1 MDKLRTIFQRLK
13 GDDPRLRDQAAMSMS
28 SIFSLVVNF
37 FSLII
42 FSKIYGPAISGVYAI
57 FVSVNSLLLLVASLR
72 LEQAIHTPQAR
83 KDAYLL
89 GFLACSIGLVI
100 ALIAG
105 ALLAVFQSTFKE
117 HYGEGV
123 TRMVWLLPS
132 FLVVAN
138 TAVVLQTLIIREG
151 LFFRYAAIL
160 VTQTL
165 VSVCIK
171 TLLISFSSK
180 TNPLIWADFLSQLV
194 GCGLYALSLWK
205 NHQSVIPRISL
216 SKLKGLLKEYS
227 EFPLK
232 ALPASFIEGCINQL
246 PYIIFTPAFG
256 EASIG
261 HFSRAMQFMGIP
273 SQVLSEPVRQTLAR
287 YGGEKYRQS
296 GECVVEFKHARNRLL
311 IFLALTFPVCW
322 YAIPFVIKHLLGD
335 AWLPTIDVVRC
346 VFIYSVFSFVCSPL
360 SVVVWFTRRTNENLI
375 YKIFTLIASAT
386 ALIVSVN
393 AFSFHKSVF
402 IWACTLSLSYI
413 FLYVISESAAR
424 GSKNAES

>member
-13 GDDPRLRDQAAMSMS
+13 GDDPRLRDQAAISMS

-89 GFLACSIGLVI
+89 GLLACSSGLAI

-216 SKLKGLLKEYS
+216 SKLQGLLKEYS

-232 ALPASFIEGCINQL
+232 ALPASFIEGINTQL
-246 PYIIFTPAFG
+246 PYILLTPIFG
-256 EASIG
+256 DSSMG
-261 HFSRAMQFMGIP
+261 HYSRALQFLQLP
-273 SQVLSEPVRQTLAR
+273 SQVFGNPVSATFKR
-287 YGGEKYRQS
+287 YGGEAYRNNQD
-296 GECVVEFKHARNRLL
+296 CRMEFKNSLQKL
-311 IFLALTFPVCW
+311 IGLALILFPIMWIGLPSV
-322 YAIPFVIKHLLGD
+322 VTLLLGD
-335 AWLPTIDVVRC
+335 KWVVTGDLVRLAI
-346 VFIYSVFSFVCSPL
+346 FYASFGFVCSPL
-360 SVVVWFTRRTNENLI
+360 SSVLFFAKRNTYNLI
-375 YKIFTLIASAT
+375 W
-386 ALIVSVN
+386 IV
-393 AFSFHKSVF
+393 
-402 IWACTLSLSYI
+402 CTLLTNFVVLKVTSQSLQLGKCIQVWSLSYSLMYI
-413 FLYVISESAAR
+413 ILLFISYKSCK
-424 GSKNAES
+424 GDK

>member
-1 MDKLRTIFQRLK
+1 MIAIQEIIKRLK
-13 GDDPRLRDQAAMSMS
+13 SDDPRLRDQAAMSMS

-89 GFLACSIGLVI
+89 GFLACSSGLVI

-138 TAVVLQTLIIREG
+138 TAVVLQTLMIREG

-180 TNPLIWADFLSQLV
+180 TNPLIWAEFLSQIV
-194 GCGLYALSLWK
+194 CCVLYVVSLWK

-232 ALPASFIEGCINQL
+232 ALPASFIEGINTQL
-246 PYIIFTPAFG
+246 PYLLLTPLFG
-256 EASIG
+256 DTSMG
-261 HFSRAMQFMGIP
+261 HYSRALQFLQLP
-273 SQVLSEPVRQTLAR
+273 SQVFGNPVSATFKR
-287 YGGEKYRQS
+287 YGGEAFRNNQDCQK
-296 GECVVEFKHARNRLL
+296 EFVNSLK
-311 IFLALTFPVCW
+311 
-322 YAIPFVIKHLLGD
+322 KLLGL
-335 AWLPTIDVVRC
+335 ASVIFPMMWVGLPSVVTLLLGERWAATGDL
-346 VFIYSVFSFVCSPL
+346 VRFAIFYSAFGFVCSPL
-360 SVVVWFTRRTNENLI
+360 SSVLFFAKKNSYNLAWIAGTLLVNFLTLKMASRTLQLGQCIQVWSFSYAVMYLLLLYI
-375 YKIFTLIASAT
+375 SYKCCR
-386 ALIVSVN
+386 VE
-393 AFSFHKSVF
+393 K
-402 IWACTLSLSYI
+402 
-413 FLYVISESAAR
+413 
-424 GSKNAES
+424 

>member
-1 MDKLRTIFQRLK
+1 MIAIQEIIKRLK
-13 GDDPRLRDQAAMSMS
+13 SDDPRLRDQAAMSMS

-89 GFLACSIGLVI
+89 GFLACSSGLVI

-138 TAVVLQTLIIREG
+138 TAVVLQTLMIREG

-180 TNPLIWADFLSQLV
+180 TNPLIWAEFLSQIV
-194 GCGLYALSLWK
+194 CCVLYVVSLWK
-205 NHQSVIPRISL
+205 NHQSVIPRISR
-216 SKLKGLLKEYS
+216 SKLKELLKEHS
-227 EFPLK
+227 DFPLK

-273 SQVLSEPVRQTLAR
+273 SQILSEPVRQTLAR

-296 GECVVEFKHARNRLL
+296 GECVAEFKHARNRLL
-311 IFLALTFPVCW
+311 IFLVPVFTISW
-322 YAIPFVIKHLLGD
+322 FAIPFVIKHLLGD
-335 AWLPTIDVVRC
+335 VWLPTIDVVRC
-346 VFIYSVFSFVCSPL
+346 VFIYSMFSFVCSPL
-360 SVVVWFTRRTNENLI
+360 SVVVWFTKRTQDNLI
-375 YKIFTLIASAT
+375 YKICTFIASAT
-386 ALIVSVN
+386 ALIVSVR
-393 AFSFHKSVF
+393 AFSFHKCVF
-402 IWACTLSLSYI
+402 IWACTLSISYI
-413 FLYVISESAAR
+413 FLFMISDKAAR
-424 GSKNAES
+424 GSKNA

>member
-1 MDKLRTIFQRLK
+1 MDKLKTFFQNLK
-13 GDDPRLRDQAAMSMS
+13 AEDSRLRDQAVMSLF
-28 SIFSLVVNF
+28 SILSLMVNF
-37 FSLII
+37 FSLIL

-57 FVSVNSLLLLVASLR
+57 FVSINNLLLLVASLR
-72 LEQAIHTPQAR
+72 LEQAIHVPQAR

-89 GFLACSIGLVI
+89 GFLACSSGIVI

-105 ALLAVFQSTFKE
+105 ALLAIFQSTFKE

-123 TRMVWLLPS
+123 TRMAWLLPS

-138 TAVVLQTLIIREG
+138 TAVVLQTLMVREG

-160 VTQTL
+160 LTQTF
-165 VSVCIK
+165 VSIGIK

-180 TNPLIWADFLSQLV
+180 TNPLIWAEFISQIVCCVSYVVTLR
-194 GCGLYALSLWK
+194 K

-216 SKLKGLLKEYS
+216 RKLKELLKEHS

-256 EASIG
+256 EASMG

-273 SQVLSEPVRQTLAR
+273 SQILSEPVRQTLAR

-296 GECVVEFKHARNRLL
+296 GECVAEFKRARNRLL
-311 IFLALTFPVCW
+311 IFLVPVFTISW
-322 YAIPFVIKHLLGD
+322 FTIPFVIKHLLGD
-335 AWLPTIDVVRC
+335 VWLPTIDVVRC
-346 VFIYSVFSFVCSPL
+346 VFIYSMFSFVCSPL
-360 SVVVWFTRRTNENLI
+360 SVVVWFTKRTQDNLI
-375 YKIFTLIASAT
+375 YKICTFIASAT
-386 ALIVSVN
+386 ALITSVN
-393 AFSFHKSVF
+393 AFSFHKCVF
-402 IWACTLSLSYI
+402 IWACTLSIAYI
-413 FLYVISESAAR
+413 FLYLISKKAVG
-424 GSKNAES
+424 GSKNA

>member
-89 GFLACSIGLVI
+89 GFLACSSGLVI

-105 ALLAVFQSTFKE
+105 ALLAIFQSTFKE

-138 TAVVLQTLIIREG
+138 TAVVLQTLMIREG

-232 ALPASFIEGCINQL
+232 ALPASFIEGINTQL
-246 PYIIFTPAFG
+246 PYILLTPIFG
-256 EASIG
+256 DSSMG
-261 HFSRAMQFMGIP
+261 HYSRALQFLQLP
-273 SQVLSEPVRQTLAR
+273 SQVFGNPVSATFKR
-287 YGGEKYRQS
+287 YGGEAYRNNQD
-296 GECVVEFKHARNRLL
+296 CRMEFKNSLQKL
-311 IFLALTFPVCW
+311 IGLALILFPIMWIGLPSV
-322 YAIPFVIKHLLGD
+322 VTLLLGD
-335 AWLPTIDVVRC
+335 KWVVTGDLVRLAI
-346 VFIYSVFSFVCSPL
+346 FYASFGFVCSPL
-360 SVVVWFTRRTNENLI
+360 SSVLFFAKRNTYNLVW
-375 YKIFTLIASAT
+375 
-386 ALIVSVN
+386 IV
-393 AFSFHKSVF
+393 
-402 IWACTLSLSYI
+402 CTLLTNFVVLKVTSQSLQLGKCIQVWSLSYSLMYMI
-413 FLYVISESAAR
+413 LLFISYKSCK
-424 GSKNAES
+424 GDK

>member
-1 MDKLRTIFQRLK
+1 MIAIQEIIKRLK
-13 GDDPRLRDQAAMSMS
+13 SDDPRLRDQAAMSMS

-89 GFLACSIGLVI
+89 GFLACSSGLVI

-138 TAVVLQTLIIREG
+138 TGVVLQTLMIREG

-194 GCGLYALSLWK
+194 GCGLYALTLWK

-232 ALPASFIEGCINQL
+232 ALPASFIEGINTQL
-246 PYIIFTPAFG
+246 PYILLTPIFG
-256 EASIG
+256 DSSMG
-261 HFSRAMQFMGIP
+261 HYSRALQFLQLP
-273 SQVLSEPVRQTLAR
+273 SQVFGNPVSATFKR
-287 YGGEKYRQS
+287 YGGEAYRNNQD
-296 GECVVEFKHARNRLL
+296 CQKEFVNSLK
-311 IFLALTFPVCW
+311 
-322 YAIPFVIKHLLGD
+322 KLLGL
-335 AWLPTIDVVRC
+335 ASVIFPMMWVGLPSVVTLLLGERWAATGDL
-346 VFIYSVFSFVCSPL
+346 VRFAIFYSAFGFVCSPL
-360 SVVVWFTRRTNENLI
+360 SSVLFFAKKNSYNLAWIAGTLLVNFLTLKMASRTLQLGQCIQVWSFSYAVMYLLLLYI
-375 YKIFTLIASAT
+375 SYKCCR
-386 ALIVSVN
+386 VE
-393 AFSFHKSVF
+393 K
-402 IWACTLSLSYI
+402 
-413 FLYVISESAAR
+413 
-424 GSKNAES
+424 

>member
-1 MDKLRTIFQRLK
+1 MIAIQEIIKRLK
-13 GDDPRLRDQAAMSMS
+13 SDDPRLRDQAAMSMS

-89 GFLACSIGLVI
+89 GFLACSSGLVI

-138 TAVVLQTLIIREG
+138 TAVVLQTLMIREG

-180 TNPLIWADFLSQLV
+180 TNPLIWAEFLSQIV
-194 GCGLYALSLWK
+194 CCVLYVVSLWK
-205 NHQSVIPRISL
+205 NHQSVIPRISR
-216 SKLKGLLKEYS
+216 SKLKELLKEHS
-227 EFPLK
+227 DFPLK

-273 SQVLSEPVRQTLAR
+273 SQILSEPVRQTLAR

-296 GECVVEFKHARNRLL
+296 GECVAEFKHARNRLL
-311 IFLALTFPVCW
+311 IFLVPVFTISW
-322 YAIPFVIKHLLGD
+322 FAIPFVIKHLLGD
-335 AWLPTIDVVRC
+335 VWLPTIDVVRC
-346 VFIYSVFSFVCSPL
+346 VFIYSMFSFVCSPL
-360 SVVVWFTRRTNENLI
+360 SVVVWFTKRTQDNLI
-375 YKIFTLIASAT
+375 YKICTFIASAT
-386 ALIVSVN
+386 ALIVSVR
-393 AFSFHKSVF
+393 AFSFHKCVF
-402 IWACTLSLSYI
+402 IWACTLSISYI
-413 FLYVISESAAR
+413 FLFMISEKATR
-424 GSKNAES
+424 GSKNA